1 MENTDYHN
9 IELLIVEDNH
19 ADAKLINRALIQLK
33 LPANKFFW
41 VKDGEE
47 ALNFIF
53 AKEQYSDRSVDDKPK
68 IILLDLKLPKIDG
81 IDVLKQIRA
90 DERTCLVPVVI
101 MTSSREEKDVIA
113 TYKSGANSYIV
124 KSVDF
129 SKFMSSTRDLVLYWL
144 FTNHPPE

>member
-129 SKFMSSTRDLVLYWL
+129 SKFMSSTRDIVLYWL

>member
-113 TYKSGANSYIV
+113 TYESGANSYIV

>member
-113 TYKSGANSYIV
+113 TYESGANSYIV

-144 FTNHPPE
+144 FTNQPPE

>member
-113 TYKSGANSYIV
+113 TYESGANSYIV

-129 SKFMSSTRDLVLYWL
+129 SKFMSSTRDIVLYWL

>member
-53 AKEQYSDRSVDDKPK
+53 AKEQYSDRSVDDIPK

-101 MTSSREEKDVIA
+101 MTSSREEKDVIT

-129 SKFMSSTRDLVLYWL
+129 NKFMSSTRDLVLYWL
-144 FTNHPPE
+144 FTNQPPE